1 MNYFY
6 ALLGSLFILVALVL
20 ITLLL
25 RNRSI
30 LSTEHQTLFS
40 RLVTDFSLPA
50 LIFINLATRTF
61 EVEQLLPALIM
72 FITILIACSLGFAAG
87 KILKMDKKSLGAFV
101 LVSGWGS
108 SSTLGY
114 ALIMQVFQN
123 NHEAIQDALVISEL
137 GAGVPLFL
145 LAIPVAMYFGR
156 EHPDGK
162 SVLASTGEFFLSP
175 IFIAVVLGIA
185 CSFLNLPWQNTAMKT
200 LNTLLN
206 MIGDSLEIFTAFAI
220 GLMLQKIPL
229 RHLLPPIAAL
239 FCINLIA
246 EPLIALAGAHL
257 FGLPQLEEQVL
268 VIEASMPAGAVAAV
282 IAARYGCN
290 GGLAS
295 ALTIAMYV
303 LSLATIPLVYLLM
316 MTIH

>member
-1 MNYFY
+1 M
-6 ALLGSLFILVALVL
+6 LGSLFILVALVL
-20 ITLLL
+20 LTLLL

-30 LSTEHQTLFS
+30 LTTQHQSLFS

-50 LIFINLATRTF
+50 LIFINLARRSF
-61 EVEQLLPALIM
+61 EVEKLLPALIM

-87 KILKMDKKSLGAFV
+87 KILKMDRKSLGAFV

-114 ALIMQVFQN
+114 ALITQVFPN
-123 NHEAIQDALVISEL
+123 NCEAMQDALVISEL

-145 LAIPVAMYFGR
+145 LAIPVAMYFGQ
-156 EHPDGK
+156 EHADTK
-162 SVLASTGEFFLSP
+162 SVLASIREFFLSP
-175 IFIAVVLGIA
+175 IFIALVLGIA
-185 CSFLNLPWQNTAMKT
+185 CSFLNLPWNDTALRT
-200 LNTLLN
+200 LDTLLD
-206 MIGDSLEIFTAFAI
+206 IIASTLEVFAAFAI
-220 GLMLQKIPL
+220 GLMLQKIPV
-229 RHLLPPIAAL
+229 RQLLPPIAAL

-257 FGLPQLEEQVL
+257 FGLPQIEEQVL

-295 ALTIAMYV
+295 ALTITMYV

-316 MTIH
+316 TAT

>member
-6 ALLGSLFILVALVL
+6 TLLGSLFILVALVL
-20 ITLLL
+20 LTLLL

-30 LSTEHQTLFS
+30 LTTQHQSLFS

-50 LIFINLATRTF
+50 LIFINLARRSF
-61 EVEQLLPALIM
+61 EVEKLLPALIM

-87 KILKMDKKSLGAFV
+87 KILKMDRKSLGAFV

-114 ALIMQVFQN
+114 ALITQVFPN
-123 NHEAIQDALVISEL
+123 NCEAMQDALVISEL

-145 LAIPVAMYFGR
+145 LAIPVAMYFGQ
-156 EHPDGK
+156 EHADTK
-162 SVLASTGEFFLSP
+162 SVLASIREFFLSP
-175 IFIAVVLGIA
+175 IFIALVLGIA
-185 CSFLNLPWQNTAMKT
+185 CSFLNLPWNDTALRT
-200 LNTLLN
+200 LDTLLD
-206 MIGDSLEIFTAFAI
+206 IIASTLEVFAAFAI
-220 GLMLQKIPL
+220 GLMLQKIPV
-229 RHLLPPIAAL
+229 RQLLPPIAAL

-257 FGLPQLEEQVL
+257 FGLPQIEEQVL

-295 ALTIAMYV
+295 ALTITMYV

-316 MTIH
+316 TAT